1 MASAVDSK
9 FRTAAT
15 KQVAQ
20 LGREIETLATENS
33 QLRAEVDRLRAASNS
48 PKVVS
53 ATSEISRNFSSS
65 SSLHTSLPQD
75 LLIAGDSTF
84 PDMPIA
90 TVTLGDSN
98 PLCVEAHPTN
108 PRLVCIGSADKRV
121 TLIDWTSSKVIGSAL
136 TSAPV
141 LTVRFFLS
149 RVHPLLVLI
158 AGMDGT
164 CHLVDFSQEEQNA
177 VVLKWRDHDSY
188 VLDARTDVQHDVQ
201 HDVAGDEKSRSS
213 RLRCVTVSRDKSC
226 VVSSLSCHHTSDDGE
241 SSSSVTWE
249 RVKERSFFFEHCV
262 ETAVFINPV
271 LMECEEDL
279 VVAERDCCSLIYCS
293 VAKNTKRLRNMN
305 ERGDD
310 HVSFNVLRL
319 EISPSGK
326 YILVSTDSHRL
337 FVLGKSTKSESTVV
351 LRNFYGHTAD
361 GMSTPRCVWSNDE
374 KYVLSNAQKDCACY
388 VWSVA
393 SERTDTM
400 LNGHGRAVRDLSVSS
415 SGDVCTVSYDKTLRV
430 WSTSGKKRER
440 SDESLAEESPDE
452 QQQLQEQKT
461 TTTMTTIPTTKKSA
475 LVVATVPECDA
486 HLAELASAL
495 LSAEEAVLRAG
506 RPEEKLKNM
515 TKEKRALLKKT
526 ARDLRKEMKEWKRR
540 RKEAMR
546 EVEREK
552 TRVSTNSYLED
563 PQVTALIE
571 NPNDQRLSVFRNL
584 KDANA
589 VSRDGLFIVEGKEP
603 IRLLLESNLEI
614 HSLQLKQ
621 TIYNVMRPNIIAR
634 QEKRKMENE
643 SQQQQQQQQQRS
655 HSHIVLPVYI
665 STPDT
670 MAKVAG
676 FGHARGSFA
685 CGVRPLQRDIKWLR
699 ENVLRDDKKCW
710 RVLGVDG
717 CNNTANLGS
726 LVRTATALGIDAIL
740 LSSDC
745 CDPWYRQAVRVSMGH
760 VFRTPIV
767 RVESLSATLCMLQ
780 DEGEMKT
787 WGAVIDDHVVRLKGL
802 KSASERWCGIV
813 GNEDKGMSADVREV
827 CERQGGR
834 HGSLCR
840 IDMATDVDSMSITV
854 AAGIFLNG
862 LCERS

>member
-1 MASAVDSK
+1 MLPGIIVLSTPHIKTEMASAVDSK

-149 RVHPLLVLI
+149 KVHPLLVLI

-440 SDESLAEESPDE
+440 SDESLLHTNIVVSCVAGRLDE
-452 QQQLQEQKT
+452 NHQ
-461 TTTMTTIPTTKKSA
+461 IKK
-475 LVVATVPECDA
+475 
-486 HLAELASAL
+486 LAS
-495 LSAEEAVLRAG
+495 
-506 RPEEKLKNM
+506 
-515 TKEKRALLKKT
+515 
-526 ARDLRKEMKEWKRR
+526 
-540 RKEAMR
+540 
-546 EVEREK
+546 
-552 TRVSTNSYLED
+552 
-563 PQVTALIE
+563 
-571 NPNDQRLSVFRNL
+571 
-584 KDANA
+584 
-589 VSRDGLFIVEGKEP
+589 
-603 IRLLLESNLEI
+603 
-614 HSLQLKQ
+614 
-621 TIYNVMRPNIIAR
+621 
-634 QEKRKMENE
+634 
-643 SQQQQQQQQQRS
+643 
-655 HSHIVLPVYI
+655 YI
-665 STPDT
+665 P
-670 MAKVAG
+670 G
-676 FGHARGSFA
+676 
-685 CGVRPLQRDIKWLR
+685 
-699 ENVLRDDKKCW
+699 
-710 RVLGVDG
+710 
-717 CNNTANLGS
+717 
-726 LVRTATALGIDAIL
+726 IL
-740 LSSDC
+740 LSSVC
-745 CDPWYRQAVRVSMGH
+745 LLKVIRCVSC
-760 VFRTPIV
+760 VF
-767 RVESLSATLCMLQ
+767 L
-780 DEGEMKT
+780 
-787 WGAVIDDHVVRLKGL
+787 
-802 KSASERWCGIV
+802 
-813 GNEDKGMSADVREV
+813 
-827 CERQGGR
+827 
-834 HGSLCR
+834 
-840 IDMATDVDSMSITV
+840 
-854 AAGIFLNG
+854 
-862 LCERS
+862 